1 MRIVKVKDKTFAD
14 KCDNML
20 TDLIID
26 ERKYDKNVSNDLVV
40 HDWYCTTLDDNK
52 RATFVAIEEENVLG
66 FIHGYIKEEAGTTVN
81 DTVVVLDALYVKE
94 NNRNKGIGTSLIDEF
109 KKWSKSLE
117 AKYIDLSVLIN
128 NNSAIELYKKHGFK
142 PLKSYMRAEF

>member
-26 ERKYDKNVSNDLVV
+26 ERKYDKNRSNDLVV

-52 RATFVAIEEENVLG
+52 RVTFVAIEEENVLG

-109 KKWSKSLE
+109 KKWSKALE
-117 AKYIDLSVLIN
+117 AKYIDLLVLIN